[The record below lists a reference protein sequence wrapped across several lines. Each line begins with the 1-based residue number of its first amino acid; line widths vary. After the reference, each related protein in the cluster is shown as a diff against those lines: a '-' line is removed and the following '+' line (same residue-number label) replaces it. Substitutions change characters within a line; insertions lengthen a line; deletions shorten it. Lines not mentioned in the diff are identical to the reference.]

1 MAVTDEA
8 IEKIKAMITSG
19 ALRAGDRLP
28 READLAADL
37 GLSRSSLREAVR
49 ALSLVNILDVRRGDG
64 TYVTSLE
71 PRLLLEALSFIA
83 DFHRDDTLLE
93 LGDGAHRRRR
103 EAAGLGAMTDYVA
116 VRDLRVTAVI
126 GVHDWEREIEQTL
139 IFSVD
144 MVPATAYL
152 RRAAA
157 TDDLADALDYSAV
170 ASTIAAVVR
179 DGKFHLIE
187 TAAERVAERLLA
199 DFPVSWLRLEVRKP
213 IANASYTATI
223 TIERAREI
231 S

>member
-103 EAAGLGAMTDYVA
+103 AAPGLDTMTDCVSI
-116 VRDLRVTAVI
+116 RDLSVSAVI
-126 GVHDWEREIEQTL
+126 GVHDWERETEQTL

-170 ASTIAAVVR
+170 ASTITAVVR

-213 IANASYTATI
+213 IANASYTAII
-223 TIERAREI
+223 TIERIREI
-231 S
+231 P